1 MKKWTDKLIRLLG
14 GVPRDEAI
22 QGNPS
27 GNPQGEVSPNS
38 DHLQHSFRKIEKP
51 PIESA
56 TEDMAT
62 PRYPPYMEGLPAV
75 APKIV
80 LKMQNDLA
88 REIIKLCDTESQ
100 LPGLAERTL
109 LRYAEAVHLLP
120 ASESDHHA
128 QAGGLYR
135 HGLEVAKHALLAL
148 NSYTPFARD
157 EYAERRRHLEP
168 RMRFAVLTASLCHD
182 IGKPL
187 TDVNITNAEGNH
199 RWNPLAE
206 SIYEWAI
213 NNNHDRYFLHWNYG
227 RHKRHEPASIIMMER
242 VAGKEGL
249 SFVNDPGV
257 ELLNDLTEAVSG
269 EANPLNIVARVIK
282 EADKTSTERDK
293 KRAGINGF
301 STGAGIPVD
310 KLYLDTMRQ
319 LIRTKKWEVNKP
331 GNRVWVIQGHVFVL
345 WPAGG
350 DDIAGD
356 MRQKGVKGVPYEPL
370 SISRELLDRSVI
382 VPRML
387 KDQRVS
393 EIWPIIPE
401 PLKGSLSSPLNAIRI
416 ANSDLLFDSLPK
428 SVDGEIGEQPGL
440 NSQAVESKLNAGVTS
455 ATTKPQDANTQPVQG
470 APAPEQSQ
478 SAAFDT
484 AHASNP
490 ILQPEPLKPQIPV
503 DAPPK
508 SGMTYGAASSAPTF
522 VGSEKEAEKN
532 FLEHGLAG
540 VVCVELARDLNNGKI
555 NHEWVRSNK
564 GTERY
569 RIEGLKIMLKA
580 PDAFLAYHA
589 NETQLRDE
597 MKKAKIFSKNED
609 GGLDMEVDN
618 QIWWQLEADA
628 TTWFIKL
635 TQRFTERQR
644 SIKNLGSEPKG
655 TQPRGKPKPDAG
667 MTYATPRSG
676 ANPSSSPPTKNTPP
690 ASVSDSSATGLTYS
704 SPPSVSVPQRAPD
717 MPDMNDLASVTSP
730 PGKRTDGGSNKK
742 PVMPLKPQPQS
753 QPKRDQGGVNPRSQS
768 SETGNTVSR
777 REPQSGVGS
786 GNNTSEEPKN
796 QVRTQNRE
804 ASQPLGTDPEIK
816 DDSRVAIQD
825 DAAPSVVDT
834 DTGVERAL
842 GATASIQESNQAV
855 KAGVAVSRTEVMS
868 ESAANPECLDTTTTA
883 QQGMTETMQDKPLQS
898 ESPPDPVNQEAP
910 SESPESIISANA
922 EDTTPVTAQSVN
934 DEGRTQSTTVK
945 TPPSDPQE
953 ILRLFDEAYA
963 RLGGESRV
971 QMRLLIK
978 TVRDVDGVT
987 MRRID
992 AERWAASRDMTVET
1006 VNKEM
1011 FLQVKENK
1019 S

>member
-62 PRYPPYMEGLPAV
+62 PRYPPYMEGLPSV

-80 LKMQNDLA
+80 LNMQNDLA

-109 LRYAEAVHLLP
+109 SRYAEAVHLLP

-269 EANPLNIVARVIK
+269 EANPLNIVARVVK

-293 KRAGINGF
+293 KRAGGNGF

-393 EIWPIIPE
+393 EIWPITPE
-401 PLKGSLSSPLNAIRI
+401 PLKGVLNSPLNAIRI
-416 ANSDLLFDSLPK
+416 ANADLLFDSLPK

-478 SAAFDT
+478 PAAFDT

-490 ILQPEPLKPQIPV
+490 ILQPEPPKPHIPV

-564 GTERY
+564 DTERY

-589 NETQLRDE
+589 NEAQLRDE

-609 GGLDMEVDN
+609 GGLDMEVNN

-644 SIKNLGSEPKG
+644 SIKKTGGDAKEGAS
-655 TQPRGKPKPDAG
+655 RGKPKPDTG
-667 MTYATPRSG
+667 MTYTTPKSG
-676 ANPSSSPPTKNTPP
+676 ANSSSPQTKVTSPSSSERT
-690 ASVSDSSATGLTYS
+690 ATGLTYS
-704 SPPSVSVPQRAPD
+704 SPPTVSSPQRA
-717 MPDMNDLASVTSP
+717 PDMNDLASVTSP
-730 PGKRTDGGSNKK
+730 PGKRTEGESNKK
-742 PVMPLKPQPQS
+742 PVMPPKPQPQS
-753 QPKRDQGGVNPRSQS
+753 QPNRDQGGGNPRSQS
-768 SETGNTVSR
+768 SETGSAVSR
-777 REPQSGVGS
+777 REPESGRGS
-786 GNNTSEEPKN
+786 VNNASGEPKN
-796 QVRTQNRE
+796 QLRTQNSE
-804 ASQPLGTDPEIK
+804 SSPPLGTDPEIK
-816 DDSRVAIQD
+816 DDSRVTIQD
-825 DAAPSVVDT
+825 DAAPSVVDAGVHVSSA

-842 GATASIQESNQAV
+842 GATASI
-855 KAGVAVSRTEVMS
+855 KAGVAVNRTEVMG
-868 ESAANPECLDTTTTA
+868 ESAANPECLDTTTTG
-883 QQGMTETMQDKPLQS
+883 QQGMTETMQDKPPQP
-898 ESPPDPVNQEAP
+898 ESPPDPVNQEVP
-910 SESPESIISANA
+910 SERPKPIMSANA
-922 EDTTPVTAQSVN
+922 EDTTPVTAQPVN
-934 DEGRTQSTTVK
+934 DEGRMQSTAVK
-945 TPPSDPQE
+945 APPSDPQE

-978 TVRDVDGVT
+978 SVRDVDGVM
-987 MRRID
+987 MRRVD
-992 AERWAASRDMTVET
+992 AERWATARDMAVET
-1006 VNKEM
+1006 VKGEM
-1011 FLQVKENK
+1011 FLVIKTENQA
-1019 S
+1019 